1 MRLVSHM
8 CRKDESDQPT
18 PEDIQNLLTKHRLSS
33 AAAARMLRVSE
44 RTFRKWLQGKKP
56 MPWAPWMLLQIL
68 VAEISPN
75 EVPKS
80 GADTGDTDRGTL

>member
-1 MRLVSHM
+1 
-8 CRKDESDQPT
+8 
-18 PEDIQNLLTKHRLSS
+18 
-33 AAAARMLRVSE
+33 MLRVSE

-75 EVPKS
+75 EVPKP